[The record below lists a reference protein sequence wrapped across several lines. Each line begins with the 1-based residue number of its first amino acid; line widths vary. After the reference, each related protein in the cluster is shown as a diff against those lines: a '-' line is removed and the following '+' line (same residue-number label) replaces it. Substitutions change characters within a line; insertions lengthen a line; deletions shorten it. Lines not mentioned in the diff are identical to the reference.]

1 MLRLD
6 MNVVWTVINL
16 LILYLLV
23 RRFLFKPVRKILD
36 DRQAEIDKQYAAAK
50 QAQDTA
56 EEMKKQYE
64 QSFAGIEEE
73 KSAILTEARELAHDE
88 YEKMIE
94 DAKEQAVKIKAD
106 AKKAADIQQE
116 RYLQQARDQIADL
129 VVAATAKLV
138 ASRQDEE
145 ADRELYDQFIAKTG
159 EKE

>member
-16 LILYLLV
+16 LILYVLV

-36 DRQAEIDKQYAAAK
+36 ARQAEIDKQYADAK
-50 QAQDTA
+50 QVQDSA
-56 EEMKKQYE
+56 EEMKRQYE
-64 QSFAGIEEE
+64 ESFSGIEEE
-73 KSAILTEARELAHDE
+73 KAAILTEARDQAHEE
-88 YEKMIE
+88 YEKIVDE
-94 DAKEQAVKIKAD
+94 AKEQAVKIKAD